1 MMKFLE
7 ILSLM
12 MYKHSLMLLALSI
25 RGYTLTSRCAY
36 FQKPLMSQG
45 DWSSSGERPEA
56 VLSSY
61 LQFKEEPISM
71 WAKKFVVSVIAMLDR
86 WAELEALRVSIAN
99 IQAILSLLQRQTDQ
113 LRESVDFHLEPLA
126 QEVEEL
132 RQRWDG
138 DTD

>member
-1 MMKFLE
+1 MRFLKN
-7 ILSLM
+7 LSHM
-12 MYKHSLMLLALSI
+12 IDKHSLMLLALSI
-25 RGYTLTSRCAY
+25 RGYTLRCAY

-45 DWSSSGERPEA
+45 DWSFFGEGIEGI
-56 VLSSY
+56 LSSY
-61 LQFKEEPISM
+61 LQFRKKPISI

-86 WAELEALRVSIAN
+86 WAELEALRISIAN
-99 IQAILSLLQRQTDQ
+99 IQAMLSLLQRQTDQ
-113 LRESVDFHLEPLA
+113 LRESIDFHLEPLS

>member
-1 MMKFLE
+1 MKVLE

-25 RGYTLTSRCAY
+25 RGYTLRCAY

-45 DWSSSGERPEA
+45 DWSFLEEGTEA

-61 LQFKEEPISM
+61 LKFREKPISI
-71 WAKKFVVSVIAMLDR
+71 WTKKFVVSVIAMLDR
-86 WAELEALRVSIAN
+86 WAELEALRISIAN
-99 IQAILSLLQRQTDQ
+99 IQAMLSLLQRQTDQ
-113 LRESVDFHLEPLA
+113 LRESIDFHLEPLS

>member
-1 MMKFLE
+1 MRFLK

-12 MYKHSLMLLALSI
+12 IDEHSLMLLALSI
-25 RGYTLTSRCAY
+25 RGYTLASCAY

-45 DWSSSGERPEA
+45 DWSFFGEGSED

-61 LQFKEEPISM
+61 LQFREKPISM
-71 WAKKFVVSVIAMLDR
+71 WAKKFVVSVIAMLNR
-86 WAELEALRVSIAN
+86 WAELEALRISIAN
-99 IQAILSLLQRQTDQ
+99 IQAMLSLLQRQTDQ
-113 LRESVDFHLEPLA
+113 LRESIDFHLEPLS